1 MRKCSNIPVA
11 TMLHIYRQELSFLS
25 HFSGLC
31 RTVPWSVWCM
41 RVVSLSLTNYCSRS
55 SLSMVRREKNARGS
69 DVKGGKVGGRVG
81 RLRKE
86 ESSAG

>member
-1 MRKCSNIPVA
+1 
-11 TMLHIYRQELSFLS
+11 
-25 HFSGLC
+25 
-31 RTVPWSVWCM
+31 M